1 MKSSEL
7 IHIIQ
12 ENPDLEVMVLSKG
25 VCDEYD
31 NIGTITKI
39 KVGEYIIYEGDSA
52 AVKGEDSEYFCL
64 VMYNRGKPDIYY
76 NMPEEQLKQ
85 ECDLLPWKKA
95 ILVYVE
101 VARS

>member
-25 VCDEYD
+25 VCDEYN
-31 NIGTITKI
+31 NIGTITKVE
-39 KVGEYIIYEGDSA
+39 VGEYIICRDYTTL
-52 AVKGEDSEYFCL
+52 VKGRDSDYVCVTENFC
-64 VMYNRGKPDIYY
+64 VDPYIYY
-76 NMPEEQLKQ
+76 DMPEEQLKQ
-85 ECDLLPWKKA
+85 EYDLLPWKKA